1 MLSLPVELSP
11 FIIEFQSLFSKPVRP
26 HAKLLLVGA
35 ILAIGKRTVTSC
47 LRVCGLAHEKA
58 FQNYHRVLNRAR
70 WSALAASRL
79 LLRLLVAVFAPTGDL
94 VCGLDDTI
102 ERRRGQQIKAK
113 GIYRGPV
120 RSSHSHF
127 VKASGL
133 RWLCCMSLVEVSW
146 AGGIWGL
153 PFLSVLCPSER
164 YYSERGRPHQKL
176 TGRAAQI
183 LKLVARW
190 LPDRLPVFV
199 ADSSFAT
206 FELLAPVSGIPNCS
220 LVTRLRM
227 DAQLWAEAPVRKP
240 GQVGRP
246 RLKGERRPSPHQV
259 PKNRQTKWTKI
270 EVEQCYGGGRRKVGV
285 HSETAIWY
293 KTGQPPVGIRWL
305 LVRDRLAGFE
315 PQALMTTNLDHSPLQ
330 MLSWFVRRWRMGV
343 TFEEAR
349 ARLGMETQRQCND
362 LAIARSTPIVL
373 GLFSLVTL
381 VADGLIKVPGQAART
396 AAWYAKASPTFADA
410 IASVRRCLWRNCHFS
425 TSSAS
430 EDVCKISRALFER
443 LTDAV
448 CYAA

>member
-1 MLSLPVELSP
+1 MQTLPVELLP
-11 FIIEFQSLFSKPVRP
+11 FIIEFQPLFSKPVWQ
-26 HAKLLLVGA
+26 HAEVLLVGA

-47 LRVCGLAHEKA
+47 LRVMGLAHDSG

-79 LLRLLVAVFAPTGDL
+79 LLCLLIAVFAPTGEL

-113 GIYRGPV
+113 GIYRDPV

-133 RWLCCMSLVEVSW
+133 RWLCAMLLVEVSW
-146 AGGIWGL
+146 AGRVWGL

-164 YYSERGRPHQKL
+164 YYAQQGRPHQKL
-176 TGRAAQI
+176 TDRAAQVI
-183 LKLVARW
+183 KLVARW
-190 LPDRLPVFV
+190 LPDRLLVFV

-206 FELLAPVSGIPNCS
+206 FELLALASGIAHLS
-220 LVTRLRM
+220 LLTRLRM
-227 DAQLWAEAPVRKP
+227 DAQLWAEAPPRKP
-240 GQVGRP
+240 RQTGRP
-246 RLKGERRPSPHQV
+246 RLKGECRPSPQQV
-259 PKNRQTKWTKI
+259 LTDRRTKWAKV
-270 EVEQCYGGGRRKVGV
+270 EVDHWYGGGKREVEV

-293 KTGQPPVGIRWL
+293 KTGQPPVCIRWL
-305 LVRDRLAGFE
+305 VVCDPLAEFE
-315 PQALMTTNLDHSPLQ
+315 PQALMSTNLEHTPLQ
-330 MLSWFVRRWRMGV
+330 MLTWFVRRWRMEV

-349 ARLGMETQRQCND
+349 VHLGMQTQRQWSD
-362 LAIARSTPIVL
+362 LAIARSTPILL
-373 GLFSLVTL
+373 GLFSLVTVL
-381 VADGLIKVPGQAART
+381 ANGLIKAPNESVRT

-410 IASVRRCLWRNCHFS
+410 IASVRRCLWSNYHFS
-425 TSSAS
+425 TSHQNN
-430 EDVCKISRALFER
+430 EVCKIPRSLFER